1 MAEQAHYLLSFEML
15 IYVMIGGI
23 GTMAGPIIG
32 GILLPVLGEILQPL
46 AGFRLIFFGLLL
58 ILIIRFLPFGIVGGL
73 RMARM
78 HWAQRK
84 GAP

>member
-23 GTMAGPIIG
+23 GTMAGPVIG
-32 GILLPVLGEILQPL
+32 GVLLPILGEILQPL
-46 AGFRLIFFGLLL
+46 AGFRLILFGLLL
-58 ILIIRFLPFGIVGGL
+58 ILIIQFLPFGIVGGL

-78 HWAQRK
+78 RRAQKR
-84 GAP
+84 GAS